1 MKKIQD
7 IQKEVEEINDE
18 LTTNKKR
25 KKGEVGF
32 LKPGAVKKLK
42 SRKEYLLTC
51 IAYLNTN
58 PTQEFIEKEK
68 ERLMNRNNKIMEGT
82 PSGYGVTRKAKRD
95 YEKLMDL
102 PKIRLQMKT
111 LQFISQ

>member
-1 MKKIQD
+1 MKKVQD
-7 IQKEVEEINDE
+7 IQKEVDEINEE
-18 LTTNKKR
+18 LAANKKR

-32 LKPGAVKKLK
+32 LKAGAVKKLK

-58 PTQEFIEKEK
+58 PTQEFIDKEK
-68 ERLMNRNNKIMEGT
+68 ERLMGRNNKIMEGM
-82 PSGYGVTRKAKRD
+82 PDGSRKIKRD

-102 PKIRLQMKT
+102 PKIRLQMRT
-111 LQFISQ
+111 LQFISE